1 MKNIAINVVS
11 SMFCR
16 NTHETTKRKYN
27 LKEYKGK
34 ITTRKS
40 QIEKYIEKTFE
51 VVNHLFSFPID
62 SFKRLVD
69 NFIKSLEKC
78 NFFT

>member
-34 ITTRKS
+34 IRTRKL
-40 QIEKYIEKTFE
+40 QIEKYIEKNFE